1 MLPKLEK
8 IKERREALQLKQKQ
22 LAKMSGIKPSLLNMI
37 ERRTTNPS
45 YQTWSKIENCLDKEE
60 AKTQDKIKT
69 AGAICISPFKSV
81 RQLESINDVVKLMKK
96 TNFSQ
101 LPVMSGSGC
110 VGIITE
116 HSILIYEANG
126 GVLATSK
133 VRDAMEISPPI
144 IDEKTPITPQ
154 LLELLSTS
162 SCLLVSHQNKID
174 GILTKIDAIKG
185 GIK

>member
-22 LAKMSGIKPSLLNMI
+22 LAKLSGIKPSLLNMI
-37 ERRTTNPS
+37 ERGTTNPS

-60 AKTQDKIKT
+60 AKTQDTIKT
-69 AGAICISPFKSV
+69 AGAICISPFISV
-81 RQLESINDVVKLMKK
+81 KQSDPIKDVVKLMKK
-96 TNFSQ
+96 TDFSQ
-101 LPVMSGSGC
+101 LPVMSGSSC

-116 HSILIYEANG
+116 HSILMYKANG
-126 GVLATSK
+126 GVQDTDK

-162 SCLLVSHQNKID
+162 SCLLVSYRNKTN

-185 GIK
+185 RTR